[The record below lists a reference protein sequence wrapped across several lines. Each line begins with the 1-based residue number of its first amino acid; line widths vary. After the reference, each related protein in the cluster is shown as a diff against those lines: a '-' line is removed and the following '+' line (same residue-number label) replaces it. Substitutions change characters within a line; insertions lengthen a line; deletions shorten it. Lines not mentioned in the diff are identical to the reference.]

1 MDEIRVVRARGD
13 GFTRGVQIG
22 KELEDLLQASVTFY
36 HRYLERRGI
45 TSEELQDLLTPYL
58 VAAETAFPESMDVL
72 KGMSIGAMVPI
83 LELFSINAFEELEP
97 LLESPEGELAFL
109 QRKEGYL
116 RSPAE
121 GSTDDPHEPP
131 AEAPVRPPI
140 TERCSS
146 LSVRTPG
153 GTLLAHNEHWLAGDL
168 GNVAVVV
175 DVPQSGRVA
184 VASPTVVACL
194 PAVGLN
200 AHGGAQGIG
209 SLTASDDGVGVPR
222 VLVSRSALEARDR
235 ADAIARA
242 AMPGRAGGY
251 GHVYAFAGGDAF
263 TVETSG
269 RRHAVIDAPGPH
281 TNHYEDPELAELAP
295 DASEGSRARL
305 GRLRELL
312 AERPPASPEDLMEVM
327 RDHRS
332 APQAICLHPDPE
344 EGEEASAVMFS
355 MIADVEA
362 RRMWV
367 AAGNPCEHDFEEI
380 DLPELRV

>member
-1 MDEIRVVRARGD
+1 VGEVRVVRARGD

-22 KELEDLLQASVTFY
+22 KELADLLSGSVDFY

-45 TSEELQDLLTPYL
+45 SSRELQDLLTPYL
-58 VAAETAFPESMDVL
+58 VAAETAFPGSMAVL

-83 LELFSINAFEELEP
+83 IELFSINAFEELEP

-109 QRKEGYL
+109 QRKEGY
-116 RSPAE
+116 RRPDTKTPVERPA
-121 GSTDDPHEPP
+121 
-131 AEAPVRPPI
+131 

-146 LSVRTPG
+146 LSVRIEDR
-153 GTLLAHNEHWLAGDL
+153 TLLAHNEHWLAGDL

-175 DVPQSGRVA
+175 DVPDGGRVA

-200 AHGGAQGIG
+200 AHGTAQGIG

-235 ADAIARA
+235 ADAVARA

-251 GHVYAFAGGDAF
+251 GHVYAFADRDAV

-269 RRHAVIDAPGPH
+269 RRHAILEGPGPH
-281 TNHYEDPELAELAP
+281 TNHYVDPGLAEIAP
-295 DASEGSRARL
+295 EASEGSRSRL
-305 GRLRELL
+305 ARLRELL
-312 AERPPASPEDLMEVM
+312 EERPPAGPEDLMEIM

-332 APQAICLHPDPE
+332 EPQAICLHPDPA
-344 EGEEASAVMFS
+344 EGDEASAVMFS
-355 MIADVEA
+355 MVADPVA
-362 RRMWV
+362 RRMWI

-380 DLPELRV
+380 ELPELRG

>member
-1 MDEIRVVRARGD
+1 VDELRVVRARGD
-13 GFTRGVQIG
+13 GFNRGVVIG
-22 KELEDLLQASVTFY
+22 TELADLLQGSVDFY

-45 TSEELQDLLTPYL
+45 SSDELQDLLTPYL
-58 VAAETAFPESMDVL
+58 VAAETAFPESMAVL

-97 LLESPEGELAFL
+97 LLDNPEGELGFL

-116 RSPAE
+116 RPDTEAAE
-121 GSTDDPHEPP
+121 GRAAGTPT
-131 AEAPVRPPI
+131 RPPI
-140 TERCSS
+140 VERCSS
-146 LSVRTPG
+146 LSVRTAG

-168 GNVAVVV
+168 GNVAVIV
-175 DVPQSGRVA
+175 DIPESGRVA

-209 SLTASDDGVGVPR
+209 SLTASDDGVGIPR
-222 VLVSRSALEARDR
+222 VLVSRSSLEARDR

-242 AMPGRAGGY
+242 AMAGRAGGY

-269 RRHAVIDAPGPH
+269 RLHALLDTPGPH
-281 TNHYEDPELAELAP
+281 TNHYLDPELAAIAP
-295 DASEGSRARL
+295 EASEGSRARL

-312 AERPPASPEDLMEVM
+312 AERPPTAPEDLMEIM

-332 APQAICLHPDPE
+332 APQAICLHPDPD

-355 MIADVEA
+355 MVAHVESK
-362 RRMWV
+362 RMWV
-367 AAGNPCEHDFEEI
+367 AAGNPCEHPFTEI
-380 DLPELRV
+380 DLPELRL

>member
-1 MDEIRVVRARGD
+1 
-13 GFTRGVQIG
+13 VQIG
-22 KELEDLLQASVTFY
+22 KELADLLQASMAFY

-45 TSEELQDLLTPYL
+45 TSEQLQDLLTPYL
-58 VAAETAFPESMDVL
+58 VAAETSFPESMSVL

-116 RSPAE
+116 KPPTE
-121 GSTDDPHEPP
+121 PST
-131 AEAPVRPPI
+131 RPPV

-146 LSVRTPG
+146 LSAMTPSG
-153 GTLLAHNEHWLAGDL
+153 SLLAHNEHWLAGDL

-175 DVPQSGRVA
+175 AVPESGRVA

-209 SLTASDDGVGVPR
+209 SLTASDDAVGVPR
-222 VLVSRSALEARDR
+222 VLVSRSSLEARDR
-235 ADAIARA
+235 ADAVARS

-263 TVETSG
+263 TIETTG
-269 RRHAVIDAPGPH
+269 RRNAVLDGPGPH
-281 TNHYEDPELAELAP
+281 TNHYVDAELAQLAP
-295 DASEGSRARL
+295 EASEGSRARL
-305 GRLRELL
+305 ARLRELL
-312 AERPPASPEDLMEVM
+312 AERPPSSPEDLMEIM

-332 APQAICLHPDPE
+332 APQSICLHPDPE
-344 EGEEASAVMFS
+344 EGDEASAVMFS
-355 MIADVEA
+355 MVADVEE

-367 AAGNPCEHDFEEI
+367 AAGNPCEHEFEEI
-380 DLPELRV
+380 DLPELHV

>member
-1 MDEIRVVRARGD
+1 VDELRIVRARGE
-13 GFTRGVQIG
+13 GFARGVQIG
-22 KELEDLLQASVTFY
+22 KELEDLLQGSVTFY

-45 TSEELQDLLTPYL
+45 SSRELQDLLTPYL
-58 VAAETAFPESMDVL
+58 VAAETAFPESMAVL

-97 LLESPEGELAFL
+97 SLETLEGELGFL

-116 RSPAE
+116 RTDPAA
-121 GSTDDPHEPP
+121 TD
-131 AEAPVRPPI
+131 ATRPPI
-140 TERCSS
+140 VERCSS
-146 LSVRTPG
+146 VSVRTPG

-168 GNVAVVV
+168 GNVAVIV
-175 DVPQSGRVA
+175 DVPESGRVA

-222 VLVSRSALEARDR
+222 VLVSRSSLEARDR

-242 AMPGRAGGY
+242 AMAGRAGGY

-269 RRHAVIDAPGPH
+269 RRHALLDAAGPH
-281 TNHYEDPELAELAP
+281 TNHYLDPELAAIAP
-295 DASEGSRARL
+295 EASEGSRARL
-305 GRLRELL
+305 ARLRELL
-312 AERPPASPEDLMEVM
+312 AERPPAAPEDLMEIM

-332 APQAICLHPDPE
+332 APQAICLHPDPD
-344 EGEEASAVMFS
+344 EGDEASAVMFS
-355 MIADVEA
+355 MVAHAESK
-362 RRMWV
+362 RMWV
-367 AAGNPCEHDFEEI
+367 AAGNPCEHPYVEV